1 MNHTSARG
9 FTVGASLVALAAA
22 ILLAASPARAQA
34 TGGSCDRVCLTGVMD
49 TYLTAMAGQTPEKVP
64 LAPGAIIF
72 ENIKPIAL
80 NASRWQNVTGL
91 KSTTS
96 FADPQTG
103 NIVSRAAA
111 TNKDGATVYI
121 GTRLKVTGKKI
132 AEVETSFNERPI
144 SGVEAANVVTYDPI
158 YDTIVPSGK
167 RMTRAALEKIV
178 LGYFDA
184 LGTKQPDPAEY
195 DMRCDRFSSGNRV
208 THRGGGG
215 RGMPPGGRN
224 PGTAPGPPSAPAPA
238 ATTEAVP
245 IGGRAGRGP
254 VDNEEA
260 GGNGDK
266 GCLESI
272 QGNPPWLH
280 AIESRVP
287 VVDPERGIAIG
298 YTLLLYPNDRVMLIS
313 EVFKVLDGR
322 FRMIDYIGIVE
333 TGIKTTGFPK

>member
-9 FTVGASLVALAAA
+9 FTVGASLVTLAAA
-22 ILLAASPARAQA
+22 ILLAASPARAQT

-49 TYLTAMAGQTPEKVP
+49 TYLTAMAAQTPEKVP

-111 TNKDGATVYI
+111 TNKDGAILYI

-158 YDTIVPSGK
+158 YDTIVPP
-167 RMTRAALEKIV
+167 RQAD
-178 LGYFDA
+178 DA
-184 LGTKQPDPAEY
+184 CRVGTDRPRRISTLSARRSPTQPTTTCGAI
-195 DMRCDRFSSGNRV
+195 
-208 THRGGGG
+208 
-215 RGMPPGGRN
+215 
-224 PGTAPGPPSAPAPA
+224 ASAPA
-238 ATTEAVP
+238 
-245 IGGRAGRGP
+245 
-254 VDNEEA
+254 
-260 GGNGDK
+260 
-266 GCLESI
+266 
-272 QGNPPWLH
+272 
-280 AIESRVP
+280 
-287 VVDPERGIAIG
+287 IA
-298 YTLLLYPNDRVMLIS
+298 
-313 EVFKVLDGR
+313 
-322 FRMIDYIGIVE
+322 
-333 TGIKTTGFPK
+333 